1 LGSYLNVDGMQ
12 EAEDTLQAARKHKL
26 ESTELIVLRYKNRLL
41 EGDRSRMEEA
51 VDNPERYADMSV
63 GFHRSLCRF
72 AVSPVLAV
80 ALVGGIAA
88 HAEPGEVKNLAPG
101 VYVWQGDR
109 DKREPANCMWVIFN
123 DYVLVV
129 DANFPWGAREILPKI
144 RATTNKPIR
153 FVLNTHYHGDHAY
166 GNAIFVDAGAMIV
179 SSEATDKE
187 ARTRGADSWAK
198 WNEQAHKLKET
209 REEFA
214 SLTFSD
220 HLVFDDGTQRVEF
233 VRLGPAHSQGDTVA
247 YLPKQHIVATGDLCV
262 TWAHGNNTGDGGGSY
277 KGWLAALDKMMSWR
291 VTTVVPG
298 HGEVAGREALQAQRA
313 YLDGMWTKVQA
324 AKQAGETSDQVIKD
338 IDFHQ
343 YGLIASDAAANA
355 TSINTMFRR
364 IEAGGN

>member
-1 LGSYLNVDGMQ
+1 
-12 EAEDTLQAARKHKL
+12 
-26 ESTELIVLRYKNRLL
+26 
-41 EGDRSRMEEA
+41 MEEA
-51 VDNPERYADMSV
+51 VDNPERYAAMSV
-63 GFHRSLCRF
+63 GFLRSMRRF
-72 AVSPVLAV
+72 AVSPILAV
-80 ALVGGIAA
+80 ALVSGIAA

-109 DKREPANCMWVIFN
+109 EKREPANCMWVIFN

-187 ARTRGADSWAK
+187 ARTRGADGWAK
-198 WNEQAHKLKET
+198 WNDPAHSLTGT

-220 HLVFDDGTQRVEF
+220 HLVFDDDTQRVEF
-233 VRLGPAHSQGDTVA
+233 VRLGPAHSQGDAVA

-262 TWAHGNNTGDGGGSY
+262 TWAHGNNTGDAGGSY
-277 KGWLAALDKMMSWR
+277 KGWLAALDTMMSWG

-298 HGEVAGREALQAQRA
+298 HGVVAGPEALQAQRA

-324 AKQAGETSDQVIKD
+324 AKQAGETPDQVIKEL
-338 IDFHQ
+338 DFNK
-343 YGLIASDAAANA
+343 YGFIASDATANE
-355 TSINTMFRR
+355 TSIRTMFRR
-364 IEAGGN
+364 IDAGGN